1 MPQMYFSDMG
11 LSVLTRCMWWTWWST
26 PAFRNTA
33 QMLWNLLLET
43 EILSG
48 QSLNLHMLIAPPLPK
63 PQILPV
69 SHRLVSQLRRQKVC
83 GANRSFSLP
92 KSPLTLSFKMSL
104 LLARH
109 KALAPLQVGSS
120 FRLLSREVCV
130 GDTGFVLSHTLTFC
144 FMWASLST
152 AAEEV
157 LWPLGSSRFEG
168 IAEVVFVWSCYK
180 INKVSA
186 VWED

>member
-1 MPQMYFSDMG
+1 MPQMYFSDVG
-11 LSVLTRCMWWTWWST
+11 LSVLTRRMWWTWWST

-43 EILSG
+43 VIKEGDPLRSV
-48 QSLNLHMLIAPPLPK
+48 AEPPYADCTPLPK
-63 PQILPV
+63 PQILSL

-120 FRLLSREVCV
+120 FRLLSRGVCGRYWLCPLPHTHVLLHV
-130 GDTGFVLSHTLTFC
+130 GFS
-144 FMWASLST
+144 
-152 AAEEV
+152 
-157 LWPLGSSRFEG
+157 
-168 IAEVVFVWSCYK
+168 
-180 INKVSA
+180 
-186 VWED
+186 